1 MKRDCKVERVGKGM
15 KKILIGSD
23 KSGYELKE
31 TIKEHLVEKGYEVTD
46 CGTTNIDE
54 PKGYFVVAPIAAEK
68 VSNQEYEK
76 AILICGTGM
85 GMAIVANK
93 YQGVYAAVC
102 ENTYAAE
109 KARAINDANIL
120 TLGGWITGTIV
131 GIDIV
136 DKFLETGFT
145 DNLEEWRQ
153 EFLKNAKEKVK
164 EIEAKIYQS

>member
-1 MKRDCKVERVGKGM
+1 M
-15 KKILIGSD
+15 KKILLGSD

-31 TIKEHLVEKGYEVTD
+31 AIKGHLIAKGYEVTD
-46 CGTTNIDE
+46 CGTTDVEE
-54 PKGYFVVAPIAAEK
+54 PKGYFIVAPIVAEK
-68 VSNQEYEK
+68 VSNKEFEK

-109 KARAINDANIL
+109 KARAINDANVL

-131 GIDIV
+131 GCDIV
-136 DKFLETGFT
+136 DKFLETQFT
-145 DNLEEWRQ
+145 ENLEEWRQ
-153 EFLKNAKEKVK
+153 EFLRNAREKVK
-164 EIEAKIYQS
+164 AIENGIYN